1 MTATR
6 IRILENQQTGVA
18 KKVYGAVPINEAWP
32 SKQIVMELSRQGQ
45 VRDFSIIEG
54 CLNTLKEVG
63 LIKETAP
70 GHFQR
75 VKPKP
80 TAEKEAEP
88 MTTKP
93 LTTPPKSEHRVRRH
107 RHRHRHRRGHAGL
120 RGESFRQR
128 RRVGQAAPT
137 QRLAEEFV
145 VSTQEQ
151 LQRSLKFW
159 TGKAATLKLTGEHE
173 TYKWEYDV
181 CLEKMALFQRLLDKK
196 QEALLRSSS
205 IKASP

>member
-1 MTATR
+1 MGMTATR

-32 SKQIVMELSRQGQ
+32 SKSIVAELTRQGQ

-80 TAEKEAEP
+80 TVEKEAEL

-93 LTTPPKSEHRVRRH
+93 LNPPTKSEPTEPVDRLAAI
-107 RHRHRHRRGHAGL
+107 GTKL
-120 RGESFRQR
+120 RGLSKMFLE
-128 RRVGQAAPT
+128 
-137 QRLAEEFV
+137 LADDIDE
-145 VSTQEQ
+145 
-151 LQRSLKFW
+151 
-159 TGKAATLKLTGEHE
+159 ATLAFEE
-173 TYKWEYDV
+173 
-181 CLEKMALFQRLLDKK
+181 
-196 QEALLRSSS
+196 
-205 IKASP
+205 KASGNDEELAKLRQLKGLLKSLS

>member
-1 MTATR
+1 MGMTATR

-32 SKQIVMELSRQGQ
+32 SKSIVAELTRQGQ

-63 LIKETAP
+63 LIKEMAP

-80 TAEKEAEP
+80 TVEKEAEP

-93 LTTPPKSEHRVRRH
+93 LNQPTKSEPTEPVDRLAAI
-107 RHRHRHRRGHAGL
+107 GTKL
-120 RGESFRQR
+120 RGLSQMFLE
-128 RRVGQAAPT
+128 
-137 QRLAEEFV
+137 LADDIDE
-145 VSTQEQ
+145 
-151 LQRSLKFW
+151 
-159 TGKAATLKLTGEHE
+159 ATLAFEE
-173 TYKWEYDV
+173 
-181 CLEKMALFQRLLDKK
+181 
-196 QEALLRSSS
+196 
-205 IKASP
+205 KASGNDEELAKLRQLKGLLKSLS

>member
-1 MTATR
+1 MGMTTTR

-63 LIKETAP
+63 LIREVAP

-80 TAEKEAEP
+80 IAEKEAEP
-88 MTTKP
+88 MSTKP
-93 LTTPPKSEHRVRRH
+93 LNPPTKSEPTEPVDRLAAI
-107 RHRHRHRRGHAGL
+107 GTKL
-120 RGESFRQR
+120 RGLSQTFIE
-128 RRVGQAAPT
+128 
-137 QRLAEEFV
+137 LAEDIDEAALAFEEKT
-145 VSTQEQ
+145 SGNDEELAKLRQ
-151 LQRSLKFW
+151 LKNVLKSL
-159 TGKAATLKLTGEHE
+159 
-173 TYKWEYDV
+173 
-181 CLEKMALFQRLLDKK
+181 
-196 QEALLRSSS
+196 S
-205 IKASP
+205 

>member
-1 MTATR
+1 MGMTATR

-63 LIKETAP
+63 LIKEVAP

-75 VKPKP
+75 IKPKP
-80 TAEKEAEP
+80 TVEKEAEP

-93 LTTPPKSEHRVRRH
+93 LNPVIPPNSPIKDGPTEPVDRLAAI
-107 RHRHRHRRGHAGL
+107 GTKL
-120 RGESFRQR
+120 RGLSQMFLE
-128 RRVGQAAPT
+128 
-137 QRLAEEFV
+137 LADDIDE
-145 VSTQEQ
+145 
-151 LQRSLKFW
+151 
-159 TGKAATLKLTGEHE
+159 ATLAFEE
-173 TYKWEYDV
+173 
-181 CLEKMALFQRLLDKK
+181 
-196 QEALLRSSS
+196 
-205 IKASP
+205 KASGNDEELAKLRQLKGLLKSLS

>member
-1 MTATR
+1 MGMTATR

-63 LIKETAP
+63 LIKEVAP

-80 TAEKEAEP
+80 TVEKEAEP

-93 LTTPPKSEHRVRRH
+93 LNQPTKSEPTEPVDRLAAI
-107 RHRHRHRRGHAGL
+107 GTKL
-120 RGESFRQR
+120 RGLSQMFLELADDIDEAALAFEEKTSGNDEELAKLRQLKN
-128 RRVGQAAPT
+128 V
-137 QRLAEEFV
+137 LK
-145 VSTQEQ
+145 
-151 LQRSLKFW
+151 SL
-159 TGKAATLKLTGEHE
+159 
-173 TYKWEYDV
+173 
-181 CLEKMALFQRLLDKK
+181 
-196 QEALLRSSS
+196 S
-205 IKASP
+205 